1 MRSFIAFLTKNFS
14 FCRIVFGKRRVR
26 MGIVFTK
33 TTPILYVVLA
43 RSAKEAAHFHVENE
57 NTTIK
62 KKEKS
67 FFLKTLLVSLTTV
80 AKAH

>member
-1 MRSFIAFLTKNFS
+1 MCSFIAFLTKNFS

-33 TTPILYVVLA
+33 TIPILYAVLA
-43 RSAKEAAHFHVENE
+43 RSAKDAAYFHVENE

-62 KKEKS
+62 NKEKS
-67 FFLKTLLVSLTTV
+67 FFLKTLLVSLATV